1 MLNAYFFDSVMLNN
15 YQRDLKSIEN
25 FVEKKKTVMSSI
37 NLLNELVQGTNAKHV

>member
-25 FVEKKKTVMSSI
+25 FVEKKTVMSSI